1 MKTQK
6 SCKSFNTNK
15 FTLIEL
21 LVVIAIIA
29 ILASM
34 LLPALGK
41 AREKA
46 KAISCAGNLK
56 QQGTAMIMYA
66 GDYDDLV
73 YPPFEHPYASHL
85 SYDRKMEPYLGKD
98 ETYTKLNHVQRCPT
112 DNVLRTTWPGWRPW
126 KSYSMLI
133 HTYRDPYAFLKLS
146 TVKNVANSFYI
157 GEVHGGDNYPRII
170 WNAVWNWP
178 NSTSGGYDWFNGAP
192 NYHNGMG
199 NFLFLDGH
207 VKAQRTSTEDQWL
220 DWKAQ

>member
-1 MKTQK
+1 MKDK
-6 SCKSFNTNK
+6 NTKFDRN

-46 KAISCAGNLK
+46 HMITCANNLK
-56 QQGTAMIMYA
+56 QQGNAMNMYA
-66 GDYDDLV
+66 ADYDDFV
-73 YPPFEHPYASHL
+73 YPPFEHPYDKHL
-85 SYDRKMEPYLGKD
+85 SYDRQMEPYLGKD
-98 ETYTKLNHVQRCPT
+98 DSYTKFDGYWRCPT
-112 DNVLRTTWPGWRPW
+112 DHVVRNTWPGWRPW

-146 TVKNVANSFYI
+146 GVKNTSNSFYI

-178 NSTSGGYDWFNGAP
+178 SARNGNYNWYNGAP
-192 NYHNGMG
+192 NYHNGFG

-207 VKAQRTSTEDQWL
+207 VSAQRSSTEEQWL
-220 DWKAQ
+220 DWRAQ